1 MAYTIEANNKIYIVD
16 PHAAQR
22 MLQRG
27 ILENWVIQTL
37 ENGDVITQ
45 TNGRDRYELQMWIDD
60 WDEMIIIQ
68 VIVDEDVLLIISVI
82 DDSLPKE
89 DELT

>member
-1 MAYTIEANNKIYIVD
+1 MAYTIEANSKSYTVD

-27 ILENWVIQTL
+27 ILEEWVVQTL
-37 ENGDVITQ
+37 ENGDVTTQ
-45 TNGRDRYELQMWIDD
+45 SNGRDRYELQMWIDE
-60 WDEMIIIQ
+60 WDELIIIQ

-89 DELT
+89 DEI